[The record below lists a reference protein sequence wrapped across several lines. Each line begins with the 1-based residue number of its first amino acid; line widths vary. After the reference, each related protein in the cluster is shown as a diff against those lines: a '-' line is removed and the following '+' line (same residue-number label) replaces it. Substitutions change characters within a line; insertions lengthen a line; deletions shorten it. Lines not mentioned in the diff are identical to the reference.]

1 MSHAEAHADGCR
13 VLAPTPITPIAVR
26 IAVRFQDAR
35 HCKTFILVADK
46 EGRKEHPDV
55 QGWSATGAAAIGF
68 KSMASEADQK
78 LIAMARDKAARQAGV
93 PKGGAAAA
101 ATAAAAAAALAQ
113 AAPTTTKKKKKKT
126 KKQKLQEQAIAAKL
140 ATAAAQ
146 KAAPAATKAAK
157 PGSSSSSIKIKIKS
171 SIKIKKAAKAPK
183 AADVPNLVQPATAT
197 VKRKR
202 LSNAEYHAAK
212 SAARKA
218 KKPKK
223 D

>member
-1 MSHAEAHADGCR
+1 MGASP
-13 VLAPTPITPIAVR
+13 PTPPTHAHHPIVLIFR
-26 IAVRFQDAR
+26 WGLQDAR

-46 EGRKEHPDV
+46 EGRAEHPDV
-55 QGWSATGAAAIGF
+55 KGWHATGAAAIGF

-78 LIAMARDKAARQAGV
+78 LIAMASAKAAREAGV
-93 PKGGAAAA
+93 PKGGAV
-101 ATAAAAAAALAQ
+101 AAAAAAAIAT
-113 AAPTTTKKKKKKT
+113 APSPTATTKTDTKKKKKKT

-140 ATAAAQ
+140 APAVV
-146 KAAPAATKAAK
+146 KAPAATTTGTKAGK
-157 PGSSSSSIKIKIKS
+157 SKS
-171 SIKIKKAAKAPK
+171 SIKIRKGANRAAPK
-183 AADVPNLVQPATAT
+183 TVAVPDSVDVVQHAPAT

-212 SAARKA
+212 SAARKFS